1 MTGPGPHHTV
11 IVGGGLSGLAAARDL
26 ALAGQRVTLLESSP
40 VGGGLAS
47 SRLLKGQT
55 VEHFYHFICRHDDS
69 LVNLVDEMGLGGQ
82 LRWRH
87 TSTAF
92 FHEGRHYQFGSPRDL
107 LRFAAV
113 PLGQRLRVGW
123 HVARSVV
130 RSDWRRLDR
139 LPARA
144 WLIDNIGEEA
154 YNVIWHPLL
163 RVKFGDYYDKISAAW
178 LWHRIVR
185 VARSRNRWWG
195 RGVFGYLT
203 HGSETIVRAL
213 SEFLAAQPNVSLQMG
228 ARVLALDVKDNAVR
242 GVRLDHGTIECTAV
256 ISTVALPILDR
267 LVPGQTSEYFDRCRR
282 VHYIGVVCALFSL
295 KRPFTRNFWLNIND
309 PAISFNGIIEQTNL
323 NRNLREAGLNV
334 IYVPYYLATSEPRY
348 RYTDMELFDEY
359 VPMLKLVN
367 PEFDESWIEEFVV
380 ARTPYAQAVCHTHF
394 ADLRP
399 DHRTPILGLY
409 VTDSTQYYPEDRTLS
424 AAIEQGRKAAALCLE
439 DGRAESAWHH

>member
-1 MTGPGPHHTV
+1 MTGPRPQHTV

-47 SRLLKGQT
+47 SLLLKGQT

-69 LVNLVDEMGLGGQ
+69 LVNLVDEMGLGGH

-87 TSTAF
+87 TNTAF
-92 FHEGRHYQFGSPRDL
+92 FHEGRHYEFGSPTDL
-107 LRFAAV
+107 LRFGPV
-113 PLGQRLRVGW
+113 PLDQRLRVGW
-123 HVARSVV
+123 HVARSVW

-154 YNVIWHPLL
+154 YHVIWHPLL

-195 RGVFGYLT
+195 QGVFGYLT

-213 SEFLAAQPNVSLQMG
+213 SEFLAAQSNVSLKMG
-228 ARVLALDVKDNAVR
+228 ARVIAFDVKDNAVR

-256 ISTVALPILDR
+256 ISTVALPTLNR
-267 LVPGQTSEYFDRCRR
+267 LVPAQTSEYFDRSRR

-323 NRNLREAGLNV
+323 NRNLRDAGLNV

-348 RYTDMELFDEY
+348 GYTDTELFDEY
-359 VPMLKLVN
+359 VPMLKRVN
-367 PEFDESWIEEFVV
+367 PDFDESWIEEFVV
-380 ARTPYAQAVCHTHF
+380 TRTPYAQAVCHTHF
-394 ADLRP
+394 AELRP

-409 VTDSTQYYPEDRTLS
+409 VTDSTQFYPEDRTLS
-424 AAIEQGRKAAALCLE
+424 AAIQQGRKAAALCLE
-439 DGRAESAWHH
+439 DGRAERACL